1 MIRSAA
7 ARLPS
12 ATILAFV
19 HFCKRF
25 LLLLKW
31 ARVSLLQF
39 TGGHT
44 LRRILGAVRQGLHPG
59 SALHRLDRYEPPL
72 QERLHNIGA
81 GFAYCTSRGSLQAET
96 LISRTLESAR
106 AWFKEN
112 PLSVIVYLPGATYRG
127 RVSDSPEAWF
137 VWRRQSVETSVG
149 QRIFL
154 AI

>member
-1 MIRSAA
+1 MIRAAA

-25 LLLLKW
+25 LLLPKW
-31 ARVSLLQF
+31 ARVPLLQF

-59 SALHRLDRYEPPL
+59 SALHRLDCYEPPL

-106 AWFKEN
+106 ALVQGKPPECHCIPPQGN
-112 PLSVIVYLPGATYRG
+112 VPRESIQLSGGVVCLAP
-127 RVSDSPEAWF
+127 PEC
-137 VWRRQSVETSVG
+137 
-149 QRIFL
+149 
-154 AI
+154 